1 MRVNIKGIRKLDAN
15 YFEQINISEDTKKEQ
30 YSVVV
35 YGERDLL
42 SCNIVGIKFSDQIRG
57 MSSYE
62 RIVEIIQRYL
72 ENVKINSI
80 SNPIGS
86 AHRKGKWIYI
96 KGNNGNKVLRLQ
108 LFNSRFDKML
118 KMIDNK
124 YLNDRYDYF
133 WNNDIKKMNL
143 VLDSKKSSYDVYPIE
158 CDNCKDRVECLDNK
172 DSNYA
177 CDTYINCSVKTDKET
192 GIFFAERIFL
202 TEYLNYRL
210 WQIGEEAF
218 VKTNSVGKEDSLN
231 RYISSHIIRCGD
243 FELSFPHKEEF
254 MFIFGIVNDY
264 NNQLFEIKMNE
275 KKRQLKMEGI

>member
-15 YFEQINISEDTKKEQ
+15 YFEQINIAEDIKKQQ

-35 YGERDLL
+35 YGEKNLL
-42 SCNIVGIKFSDQIRG
+42 KGNCVGVKFSNQIKG
-57 MSSYE
+57 MGSE
-62 RIVEIIQRYL
+62 DRVMEIIQRYL
-72 ENVKINSI
+72 ENFKINSI
-80 SNPIGS
+80 SNS
-86 AHRKGKWIYI
+86 YRKGEWIYI

-108 LFNSRFDKML
+108 LFNSRFEEIFK
-118 KMIDNK
+118 IINNK

-133 WNNDIKKMNL
+133 WNNDVKKIDL
-143 VLDSKKSSYDVYPIE
+143 VLDTKNTSYNVYPIE
-158 CDNCKDRVECLDNK
+158 CDNCKDRVECLDDK
-172 DSNYA
+172 DSSFI
-177 CDTYINCSVKTDKET
+177 CDTYVRCSIKNDKST
-192 GIFFAERIFL
+192 GIFLADRVFL

-218 VKTNSVGKEDSLN
+218 VKTYSTGTENSLN
-231 RYISSHIIRCGD
+231 RYISGHIIRCGD
-243 FELSFPHKEEF
+243 FELSFPHREEF